1 MYNGFTNRK
10 DIIMTIYEQFLTKKH
25 KTRPVYDFRELVY
38 ESEKDFADLPAIIL
52 RERRVTYSDFAREYR
67 ALCTKFFELG
77 YEGKRIAVSGAN
89 SYNWILCYLAA
100 ATVGVAVPIDKE
112 LMHEDIEEFLR
123 AADCVAV
130 FADSTILCRLETDI
144 EKYTIAESK
153 QVKLEYTRVSSLI
166 EEGYASYLA
175 GDRRIDELKIN
186 REEMSILIFTSGTT
200 GSSKGVMLS
209 QKNICANINQTSK
222 MVKIDPTLHSL
233 SVLPLHHTYE
243 TTLGHLLLLSG
254 GACISYADGLRQV
267 AKNISE
273 YQPSVLIVVPL
284 LLDFILNRV
293 EANMR
298 KSLPKA
304 FLLPEGASVL
314 ELLNNLPALLR
325 FIVKRKVKK
334 TLGGKL
340 RLLIVGA
347 APIKPEVIET
357 FCMLGITTYQGYGLT
372 ETSPLIA
379 GNNDFFMN
387 PAAVGLPIH
396 DVEIKIENPNEE
408 GVGEIIARGDNVM
421 LGYFNDEL
429 ATAEAMRGG
438 YFHTG
443 DLGYFDTDGFL
454 YVTGRCKNVI
464 VAQNGKN
471 IYPEELEARLNEE
484 LFIEESLVLGVANT
498 KGGTAIKAK
507 IYPCIEK
514 IKELYDRLPTE
525 EEIRAEIARVVERIN
540 EKLPA
545 YKKIVVTEIVWE
557 AFEKTTTKKI
567 KRFGANM
574 A

>member
-1 MYNGFTNRK
+1 
-10 DIIMTIYEQFLTKKH
+10 MTIYEQFLTKKH
-25 KTRPVYDFRELVY
+25 KIRPVYDFRELVY
-38 ESEKDFADLPAIIL
+38 ESEKDFASCPAFIL
-52 RERRVTYSDFAREYR
+52 RDRTIPYSEFAKEYR
-67 ALCTKFFELG
+67 ALCTEFIARG
-77 YEGKRIAVSGAN
+77 YENKRIAIIGAN
-89 SYNWILCYLAA
+89 SYNWILSYLAA

-112 LMHEDIEEFLR
+112 LSHEDMELFISESLSE
-123 AADCVAV
+123 AV
-130 FADSTILCRLETDI
+130 FADSAILAKLDVSI
-144 EKYTIAESK
+144 EKISIAPSK
-153 QVKLEYTRVSSLI
+153 KEDSFTKLASLI
-166 EEGYASYLA
+166 ENGAKLYAD
-175 GDRRIDELKIN
+175 GNKKIDTMPIN
-186 REEMSILIFTSGTT
+186 KEEMSILIFTSGTT
-200 GSSKGVMLS
+200 GSSKGVCLS
-209 QKNICANINQTSK
+209 QKNICANINQTAS
-222 MVKIDPTLHSL
+222 MVKVDPTLHSL

-243 TTLGHLLLLSG
+243 TTLGHLLLLAS

-267 AKNISE
+267 AKNIAE
-273 YQPSVLIVVPL
+273 YSPSVLIVVPL

-298 KSLPKA
+298 KSLPKM

-314 ELLNNLPALLR
+314 ELLKHLPAPLR

-372 ETSPLIA
+372 ETAPLLA

-396 DVEIKIENPNEE
+396 GVEIKIENPNEE
-408 GVGEIIARGDNVM
+408 GIGEVIARGDNIM
-421 LGYFNDEL
+421 LGYYNDPE
-429 ATAEAMRGG
+429 ATAEVMRGG

-443 DLGYFDTDGFL
+443 DLGKFDDDGFL
-454 YVTGRCKNVI
+454 YITGRCKSVI

-471 IYPEELEARLNEE
+471 IYPEELENRLNEE
-484 LFIEESLVLGVANT
+484 LFITEALVLGVPNA
-498 KGGTAIKAK
+498 KGGTAVKAK
-507 IYPCIEK
+507 IFPCIEK
-514 IKELYDRLPTE
+514 IKEYYADKVPTE
-525 EEIRAEIARVVERIN
+525 EDIKAEIARVVARIN
-540 EKLPA
+540 EKLPT
-545 YKKIVVTEIVWE
+545 YKKIVITEIVWE

>member
-38 ESEKDFADLPAIIL
+38 ESEKDFADLPAFIL

-77 YEGKRIAVSGAN
+77 YEGKRIAISGAN

-175 GDRRIDELKIN
+175 GDRRIDELKID

-421 LGYFNDEL
+421 LGYFNDES

-443 DLGYFDTDGFL
+443 DLGYFDADGFL

-540 EKLPA
+540 EKLPS